1 MLTDQALR
9 AALLDLA
16 EHDVVW
22 LKLREDA
29 EQVWRSIPPCARPCY
44 HVRECRILRGWLV
57 EKTWTSASENDCSD
71 LIKSYGGRRTES

>member
-22 LKLREDA
+22 LRCRQDA
-29 EQVWRSIPPCARPCY
+29 EQIWRSIPSCTRPLY
-44 HVRECRILRGWLV
+44 HVRECRILQSWLV
-57 EKTWTSASENDCSD
+57 EKTRSSASENDCSD
-71 LIKSYGGRRTES
+71 QVLPRQAY